1 MKFNKVVNLIL
12 EESQLKPEFE
22 LITPEK
28 YTSGYMENTKTEEGY
43 MLKVTKDGLLKV
55 VRPVPPYIDE
65 VKEIK
70 EKWLKALVME
80 GYEIMPYL
88 RAISS
93 EERIKHD
100 IKPDLAL
107 SYVVHNPE
115 DVFYLLGEYR
125 WIHWLEPVKTIK
137 DYTSGDV
144 ADTFKDFI
152 DEL

>member
-28 YTSGYMENTKTEEGY
+28 YTNGYMENTKTGEGY
-43 MLKVTKDGLLKV
+43 LLKITKDSLLRI
-55 VRPVPPYIDE
+55 VRQVPSDIDE

-88 RAISS
+88 GAISS

-115 DVFYLLGEYR
+115 DVAYLLKDYN

-137 DYTSGDV
+137 DYTSDDV